1 MKELIFPYPYLISTL
16 DQYYGVKSKPIT
28 AKIEGNEKNSKRK
41 KERKKKSK
49 TKKMESKPGNKKLS
63 ILIATFWDYPHTG
76 GLSNYITT
84 LREGLRSLGHKV
96 DVIAPNQFS
105 NMKVNKLREVIVPE
119 LKTFFEQRYG
129 SYTSKIIQNSRL
141 LYIYEQMMKS
151 VKLEKYDILHAQDLF
166 TANIL
171 GRFNEELGKPL
182 LFTPHGM
189 FTFSRVKFNR
199 IEQGSVEEVYYK
211 EIEKKAIE
219 YATHMVILSD
229 SFRDPLSS
237 LGAKSANLTTI
248 NTGIDFKTLDRGRT
262 AGKIVVS
269 CIARLGPR
277 KGHTDLLNALS
288 RLKGTSH
295 LVEVQIVGDGEMREA
310 LEDQVKSLRLSNV
323 KFLGK
328 RDDVPAILSK
338 TDIFVL
344 PTVNDN
350 LPISIIEAMHS
361 GAAILTT
368 NCGGITE
375 IVHHNETGI
384 IVEPGNVNQLA
395 TQLKHL
401 IGNEALRT
409 KLGSNAYQYAKSHL
423 TREAMVGKIEVIYQ
437 NLIASGGE

>member
-1 MKELIFPYPYLISTL
+1 MKELFFPYPYLVSAL
-16 DQYYGVKSKPIT
+16 DNYYGVKSKPIT
-28 AKIEGNEKNSKRK
+28 AKMKDKGKDSKRK
-41 KERKKKSK
+41 KERKKKLK
-49 TKKMESKPGNKKLS
+49 TKKKKSKPGSKKLS

-105 NMKVNKLREVIVPE
+105 QVNVEKLREVIVPE

-129 SYTSKIIQNSRL
+129 SYTSKIIQSCRL

-171 GRFNEELGKPL
+171 GRFNEDLGKPL

-189 FTFSRVKFNR
+189 FTFSRVKFSR
-199 IEQGSVEEVYYK
+199 IEKGSVEEVYYK

-237 LGAKSANLTTI
+237 LGAKPVKLTTV
-248 NTGIDFKTLDRGRT
+248 NTGVDFKTIERGKT
-262 AGKIVVS
+262 SGKIVIS

-277 KGHTDLLNALS
+277 KGHSDLFNALS
-288 RLKGTSH
+288 RINGTSSQ
-295 LVEVQIVGDGEMREA
+295 VEVQIVGDGEMREA
-310 LEDQVKSLRLSNV
+310 LETQVKSLRLPNV
-323 KFLGK
+323 RFLGK

-344 PTVNDN
+344 PTINDN

-384 IVEPGNVNQLA
+384 IVEPGNVSQLT

-401 IGNEALRT
+401 IGNEALRK
-409 KLGSNAYQYAKSHL
+409 KLGANAYRYAKNHL
-423 TREAMVGKIEVIYQ
+423 TREAMVGKIEGIYQ
-437 NLIASGGE
+437 NLIDSGDE

>member
-1 MKELIFPYPYLISTL
+1 MKELYFPYPYLVSAL
-16 DQYYGVKSKPIT
+16 DNYYGVKSKPIT
-28 AKIEGNEKNSKRK
+28 AKIKDKDKDSKRK
-41 KERKKKSK
+41 KERKKKIK
-49 TKKMESKPGNKKLS
+49 TKKKKSKPGSKKLS

-105 NMKVNKLREVIVPE
+105 QVNVEKLREVIVPE

-129 SYTSKIIQNSRL
+129 SYTSKIIQSCRL
-141 LYIYEQMMKS
+141 LYIYEQMLKS

-171 GRFNEELGKPL
+171 GRFNEDLGKPL

-199 IEQGSVEEVYYK
+199 IEKGSVEEVYYK

-237 LGAKSANLTTI
+237 LGAKPANLTTI
-248 NTGIDFKTLDRGRT
+248 NTGIDFKTIDRGKT
-262 AGKIVVS
+262 SGKIVIS

-277 KGHTDLLNALS
+277 KGHSDLFNALS
-288 RLKGTSH
+288 RVNGLSH
-295 LVEVQIVGDGEMREA
+295 QVEVQIVGDGEMREA
-310 LEDQVKSLRLSNV
+310 LEAQVKSLRLSNV
-323 KFLGK
+323 RFLGK

-375 IVHHNETGI
+375 IVHHNQTGI
-384 IVEPGNVNQLA
+384 IVEPGNVSQLA
-395 TQLKHL
+395 AQLKLL
-401 IGNEALRT
+401 IGSEALRK
-409 KLGSNAYQYAKSHL
+409 KLGSNAYQYAKNHL
-423 TREAMVGKIEVIYQ
+423 TREAKVGKIEGIYQ
-437 NLIASGGE
+437 NLLGSGDE

>member
-1 MKELIFPYPYLISTL
+1 MKELFFPYPYLVTAL
-16 DQYYGVKSKPIT
+16 DKYYGVKSKPMR
-28 AKIEGNEKNSKRK
+28 AKIKDKDKDSKRK
-41 KERKKKSK
+41 KDRKKKSK
-49 TKKMESKPGNKKLS
+49 TKKKKGKSESKKLS

-84 LREGLRSLGHKV
+84 LKEGLKSLGHKV
-96 DVIAPNQFS
+96 DVISPNQFS
-105 NMKVNKLREVIVPE
+105 ATKVKELREMIVPE

-171 GRFNEELGKPL
+171 GRFNEDLGKPL

-199 IEQGSVEEVYYK
+199 IEKGSAEEVYYK
-211 EIEKKAIE
+211 EVEKKAIE

-237 LGAKSANLTTI
+237 LGAKSANLTTV
-248 NTGIDFKTLDRGRT
+248 NTGIDFKTNERGST
-262 AGKIVVS
+262 SGKIVIS

-277 KGHTDLLNALS
+277 KGHTDLFHALS
-288 RLKGTSH
+288 KLKGISNQ
-295 LVEVQIVGDGEMREA
+295 VEVQIVGDGEMREA
-310 LEDQVKSLRLSNV
+310 LENQVKSLNLSNV
-323 KFLGK
+323 RFLGK

-344 PTVNDN
+344 PTLNDN

-361 GAAILTT
+361 GTAVLTT
-368 NCGGITE
+368 NCGGIKE
-375 IVHHNETGI
+375 IIHHNENGI
-384 IVEPGNVNQLA
+384 IVEPGNVSQLA

-401 IGNEALRT
+401 IGNEALRK
-409 KLGSNAYQYAKSHL
+409 KLGANASQYAKTHL
-423 TREAMVGKIEVIYQ
+423 TQEAMVGKIEGIYK
-437 NLIASGGE
+437 NLIAAGWE

>member
-1 MKELIFPYPYLISTL
+1 MKELIFPYPYIVSAL
-16 DQYYGVKSKPIT
+16 DKYYGVKSKPIK
-28 AKIEGNEKNSKRK
+28 AKRKDEGKGSERK
-41 KERKKKSK
+41 KEYKKKLK
-49 TKKMESKPGNKKLS
+49 NTKMKDKPKRKKLS

-105 NMKVNKLREVIVPE
+105 KMEVDKLREVIAPE
-119 LKTFFEQRYG
+119 LKTFFKHRYG
-129 SYTSKIIQNSRL
+129 SYTSKIIQSCRL

-171 GRFNEELGKPL
+171 GRFNEDLGKPL

-199 IEQGSVEEVYYK
+199 IEKGSVDEVYYK

-237 LGAKSANLTTI
+237 LGAKPANLTTI
-248 NTGIDFKTLDRGRT
+248 NTGIDFKTVDRGKT
-262 AGKIVVS
+262 SGKIVIS

-277 KGHTDLLNALS
+277 KGHSDLFNALS
-288 RLKGTSH
+288 RLKGISH
-295 LVEVQIVGDGEMREA
+295 QAEVLIVGDGEMREV
-310 LEDQVKSLRLSNV
+310 LEAQVKSLKLSNV
-323 KFLGK
+323 RFLGK
-328 RDDVPAILSK
+328 RDDIPSILSK

-344 PTVNDN
+344 PTINDN
-350 LPISIIEAMHS
+350 LPISVIEAMH
-361 GAAILTT
+361 GGTAILTT
-368 NCGGITE
+368 DCGGITE
-375 IVHHNETGI
+375 IIHHNETGI

-401 IGNEALRT
+401 IENESLRK
-409 KLGSNAYQYAKSHL
+409 KLGGNAHHYAKSHL
-423 TREAMVGKIEVIYQ
+423 TREAMVSNVEVIYQ
-437 NLIASGGE
+437 NLIASGEA

>member
-1 MKELIFPYPYLISTL
+1 MKELFFPYPYLVSAL
-16 DQYYGVKSKPIT
+16 DKYYGVKSKPIT
-28 AKIEGNEKNSKRK
+28 AKIKDKGKDSKRK
-41 KERKKKSK
+41 KDRKKKSK
-49 TKKMESKPGNKKLS
+49 TKKMKSKSGSKKLS

-105 NMKVNKLREVIVPE
+105 QVNVEKLREVIVPE

-129 SYTSKIIQNSRL
+129 SYTSKIIQSSRL

-171 GRFNEELGKPL
+171 GRFNEDLGKPL

-199 IEQGSVEEVYYK
+199 IEKGSVEEVYYK

-237 LGAKSANLTTI
+237 LGAKSVNLTTV
-248 NTGIDFKTLDRGRT
+248 NTGIDYKTIDRGKT
-262 AGKIVVS
+262 SGKIVIS

-277 KGHTDLLNALS
+277 KGHSDLFNALS
-288 RLKGTSH
+288 RMNGTGNQ
-295 LVEVQIVGDGEMREA
+295 VEVQIVGDGEMREA
-310 LEDQVKSLRLSNV
+310 LEAQVKSLRLSNV
-323 KFLGK
+323 RFLGK

-384 IVEPGNVNQLA
+384 IVEPGNVSQLA

-401 IGNEALRT
+401 IGNEALRK
-409 KLGSNAYQYAKSHL
+409 KLGGNAYQYAQNHL
-423 TREAMVGKIEVIYQ
+423 TREAMVNKIEGVYQ
-437 NLIASGGE
+437 NLIVSGDE